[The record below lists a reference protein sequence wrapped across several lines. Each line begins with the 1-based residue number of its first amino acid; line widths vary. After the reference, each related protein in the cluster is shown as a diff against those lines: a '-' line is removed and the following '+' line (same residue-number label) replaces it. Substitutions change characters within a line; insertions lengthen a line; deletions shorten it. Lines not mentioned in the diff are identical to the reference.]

1 MKLAILTITLLSASS
16 LAALT
21 PRTAKM
27 GPAGYLQD
35 DQSCWGSDKRCSDGK
50 YYGPDGSVQPD
61 TCAVHEGDTHPCE
74 CQRAKVCNGGG
85 PNSAQ
90 KPGSK
95 CKTYCRD
102 NACTCV
108 TPDCS

>member
-1 MKLAILTITLLSASS
+1 MKPIILTITLLLSSS
-16 LAALT
+16 LLALA
-21 PRTAKM
+21 PRSAPLKS
-27 GPAGYLQD
+27 PGYLQD

-50 YYGPDGSVQPD
+50 YYGPGGEAQPD

-85 PNSAQ
+85 PNGAQ
-90 KPGSK
+90 VPGAK

-102 NACTCV
+102 KSCSCV